1 MTLKT
6 MPAIA
11 AGIESKIW
19 TVVDI
24 IEMADWQE
32 SGSYKD
38 AYSRVLVY
46 RELYTFDSIG
56 RGARFEFTTRAK
68 AVSDI

>member
-38 AYSRVLVY
+38 
-46 RELYTFDSIG
+46 G
-56 RGARFEFTTRAK
+56 
-68 AVSDI
+68 